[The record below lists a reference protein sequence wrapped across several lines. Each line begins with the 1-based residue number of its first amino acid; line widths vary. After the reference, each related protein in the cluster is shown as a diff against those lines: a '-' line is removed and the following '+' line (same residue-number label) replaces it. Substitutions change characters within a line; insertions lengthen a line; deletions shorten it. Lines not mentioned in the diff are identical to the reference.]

1 GYGSHQVFDFCTRR
15 RVSRIGS
22 HDHPRPQGR
31 FSQGFDRRWFGGD
44 AFRSAYFNAMSMT
57 FPLGEQSFI
66 DSVKGVDYLID
77 QHISNEAERV
87 ELRASLADF
96 IAQEATHRHI
106 HTQFNAVLQA
116 QGFENRVEERI
127 NKRLERYRN
136 EHPMNL
142 LAATCAY
149 EHYTAILSDVMLK
162 NPAASETMQPMM
174 RRLWLWHA
182 LEETEHKAVAF
193 DLYKRLGGHERG
205 RIAAYLLAMFL
216 MQLDA
221 FLQTSH
227 NLRRDGALWKPS
239 TLWSM
244 LTFYLGRP
252 SRGNGWIW
260 MTTRPLLA
268 YFKRDFHPHQLGDA
282 ALPHA
287 YANEHAQDWRVVRT
301 GSSQGLGHHSGA
313 THHQTA

>member
-1 GYGSHQVFDFCTRR
+1 MNTINYAMSLPQTTPASMTIRALQVD
-15 RVSRIGS
+15 
-22 HDHPRPQGR
+22 

-66 DSVKGVDYLID
+66 DSIKGVDHLID
-77 QHISNEAERV
+77 ERIESEAERAQ
-87 ELRASLADF
+87 LRAQLTDF
-96 IAQEATHRHI
+96 SAQEATHRHI
-106 HTQFNAVLQA
+106 HTQYNAVLAQ
-116 QGFENRVEERI
+116 QGFENAVEKRI
-127 NKRLERYRN
+127 EKRLERFKN

-162 NPAASETMQPMM
+162 NPAASESMQPMM

-205 RIAAYLLAMFL
+205 RIVAYLLAMVF
-216 MQLDA
+216 MQIDA
-221 FLQTSH
+221 LLQTTN

-239 TLWSM
+239 TLWGA
-244 LTFYLGRP
+244 LTFYFGRP
-252 SRGNGWIW
+252 SKGNGWIW

-268 YFKRDFHPHQLGDA
+268 YFKRNFHPNQLGEP
-282 ALPHA
+282 ALPSE
-287 YANEHAQDWRVVRT
+287 YASKHAQDWRVVRQ
-301 GSSQGLGHHSGA
+301 GSISAQQQA
-313 THHQTA
+313 A

>member
-1 GYGSHQVFDFCTRR
+1 MTIRALQVD
-15 RVSRIGS
+15 
-22 HDHPRPQGR
+22 
-31 FSQGFDRRWFGGD
+31 FSQGFDRRWMGGD
-44 AFRSAYFNAMSMT
+44 AFRTAYFNAMSMT

-66 DSVKGVDYLID
+66 DSVKGVDHLID
-77 QHISNEAERV
+77 ERVKGEAERA
-87 ELRASLADF
+87 ELRATLTDF
-96 IAQEATHRHI
+96 SAQEATHRHI
-106 HTQFNAVLQA
+106 HAQFNAVLQA
-116 QGFENRVEERI
+116 QGFENRVEKRI
-127 NKRLERYRN
+127 KQRLERYAQ

-149 EHYTAILSDVMLK
+149 EHYTAILSEVMLK
-162 NPAASETMQPMM
+162 NPAASEAMQPMM

-193 DLYKRLGGHERG
+193 DLYKRLGGHELG
-205 RIAAYLLAMFL
+205 RIVAYLLAMFFF
-216 MQLDA
+216 QKDA
-221 FLQTSH
+221 FFQVTH

-244 LTFYLGRP
+244 LTFYWGRP

-268 YFKRDFHPHQLGDA
+268 YFKRDFHPNQLGDT

-287 YANEHAQDWRVVRT
+287 YASEHAQDWRVVRT
-301 GSSQGLGHHSGA
+301 GSV
-313 THHQTA
+313 TPYHQAA

>member
-1 GYGSHQVFDFCTRR
+1 
-15 RVSRIGS
+15 
-22 HDHPRPQGR
+22 
-31 FSQGFDRRWFGGD
+31 
-44 AFRSAYFNAMSMT
+44 
-57 FPLGEQSFI
+57 
-66 DSVKGVDYLID
+66 
-77 QHISNEAERV
+77 
-87 ELRASLADF
+87 
-96 IAQEATHRHI
+96 
-106 HTQFNAVLQA
+106 VLQA

-127 NKRLERYRN
+127 KVRLERYRQ

-149 EHYTAILSDVMLK
+149 EHYTSILSDVMLK
-162 NPAASETMQPMM
+162 NPAASEAMQPMM

-205 RIAAYLLAMFL
+205 RIAAYLIAMLF
-216 MQLDA
+216 MQMDA

-227 NLRRDGALWKPS
+227 NLRCDGALWKPS

-268 YFKRDFHPHQLGDA
+268 YFKRSFHPHQLGDP
-282 ALPHA
+282 ALPRT
-287 YANEHAQDWRVVRT
+287 YANAHAQDWRVVRQ
-301 GSSQGLGHHSGA
+301 GSA
-313 THHQTA
+313 TAHQQTA

>member
-1 GYGSHQVFDFCTRR
+1 METINYSIHASQPSSASMTIRALQID
-15 RVSRIGS
+15 
-22 HDHPRPQGR
+22 

-66 DSVKGVDYLID
+66 DSVKGVDRFID
-77 QHISNEAERV
+77 ERIESEAERAQ
-87 ELRASLADF
+87 LRAQLTDF
-96 IAQEATHRHI
+96 SAQEATHRHI
-106 HTQFNAVLQA
+106 HAQYNAVLA
-116 QGFENRVEERI
+116 KQGFENAVEKRI
-127 NKRLERYRN
+127 EKRLERYKT

-162 NPAASETMQPMM
+162 NPAASESMTPMM

-205 RIAAYLLAMFL
+205 RIVAYLLAMVF
-216 MQLDA
+216 MQIDA
-221 FLQTSH
+221 FLQTTN

-239 TLWSM
+239 TLWGA
-244 LTFYLGRP
+244 LTFYFGRP
-252 SRGNGWIW
+252 SKGNGWIW

-268 YFKRDFHPHQLGDA
+268 YFKRDFHPHQLGETE
-282 ALPHA
+282 PPRA
-287 YANEHAQDWRVVRT
+287 YASEHAQDWRVVRQ
-301 GSSQGLGHHSGA
+301 GSVSAH
-313 THHQTA
+313 

>member
-1 GYGSHQVFDFCTRR
+1 MDAIKFSMQVSPPTPLTVRALQVD
-15 RVSRIGS
+15 
-22 HDHPRPQGR
+22 

-66 DSVKGVDYLID
+66 DSIKGVDHLID
-77 QHISNEAERV
+77 ASIEHEAERA
-87 ELRASLADF
+87 ELRAQLADF
-96 IAQEATHRHI
+96 SAQEATHRHI
-106 HTQFNAVLQA
+106 HAQFNAVLKA
-116 QGFENRVEERI
+116 QGFENLVELRI
-127 NKRLERYRN
+127 GKRLERYRK

-149 EHYTAILSDVMLK
+149 EHYTAMLSEIMLK
-162 NPAASETMQPMM
+162 NPAASQAMQPMM

-182 LEETEHKAVAF
+182 MEETEHKAVAF

-205 RIAAYLLAMFL
+205 RIVAYLLAMFF
-216 MQLDA
+216 MQMDA
-221 FLQTSH
+221 FLQTTH

-239 TLWSM
+239 TLWGM
-244 LTFYLGRP
+244 LTFYFGRP

-268 YFKRDFHPHQLGDA
+268 YFKRDFHPNQLGEQA
-282 ALPHA
+282 VHHA
-287 YANEHAQDWRVVRT
+287 YAREHAQDWRVVRQ
-301 GSSQGLGHHSGA
+301 GSIPSHE
-313 THHQTA
+313 QTA

>member
-1 GYGSHQVFDFCTRR
+1 MTIRALQVD
-15 RVSRIGS
+15 
-22 HDHPRPQGR
+22 

-44 AFRSAYFNAMSMT
+44 AFRTAYFNAMSMT

-66 DSVKGVDYLID
+66 DSVKGVDHLID
-77 QHISNEAERV
+77 ERIKGEAERA
-87 ELRASLADF
+87 ELRATLTDF
-96 IAQEATHRHI
+96 SAQEATHRHI
-106 HTQFNAVLQA
+106 HAQYNAVLHA

-127 NKRLERYRN
+127 KQRLERYAQ

-149 EHYTAILSDVMLK
+149 EHYTAILSEVMLK
-162 NPAASETMQPMM
+162 NPAASEAMQPMM

-205 RIAAYLLAMFL
+205 RIVAYLLAMVFF
-216 MQLDA
+216 QIDA
-221 FLQTSH
+221 FLQTSQ
-227 NLRRDGALWKPS
+227 NLRRDDALWKPS
-239 TLWSM
+239 TLWGM
-244 LTFYLGRP
+244 LTFYFGRP

-268 YFKRDFHPHQLGDA
+268 YFKRNFHPNQLGDT
-282 ALPHA
+282 ALPRA
-287 YANEHAQDWRVVRT
+287 YASEHAQDWRVVRN
-301 GSSQGLGHHSGA
+301 GSA
-313 THHQTA
+313 V